1 MEEGYATIE
10 SHVSRTGSITI
21 RREDVDARGDGG
33 LEHPARRPGS
43 GHGGGGGVTDTLLAL
58 KESGREF
65 EQRQQ
70 KLDEDLER
78 LSLRLAET
86 AAVHFSP
93 LPGSQPLV
101 VNKEEGPPPPLDT
114 GTKAG
119 GSFATRYLDQQR
131 KDIGSRDQCTSET
144 TEC

>member
-33 LEHPARRPGS
+33 LEHPARRPGR

-70 KLDEDLER
+70 LDEDLER
-78 LSLRLAET
+78 L
-86 AAVHFSP
+86 AAARRSCGGALFTIARVSAAF
-93 LPGSQPLV
+93 
-101 VNKEEGPPPPLDT
+101 VNMEEGPPPP
-114 GTKAG
+114 
-119 GSFATRYLDQQR
+119 
-131 KDIGSRDQCTSET
+131 
-144 TEC
+144 